1 MTTVAAVKSERRI
14 AAPELRGNNLALGWC
29 RDREACLDG
38 PAGTGKTFAGL
49 YKIHVLL
56 SRYPGSRA
64 LVARKTNVALSGS
77 AMVTYREN
85 ILRDRTDI
93 RWLAGSK
100 AEPAAYKYPTGSKMI
115 VNGLDKPETVL
126 SSEFDR

>member
-1 MTTVAAVKSERRI
+1 MTTLATRPTERRI

-38 PAGTGKTFAGL
+38 PAGTGKTVAAL

-93 RWLAGSK
+93 RWFGGSK
-100 AEPAAYKYPTGSKMI
+100 AEPPAYKYPNRSNTIANVLTHPHKMI
-115 VNGLDKPETVL
+115 
-126 SSEFDR
+126 